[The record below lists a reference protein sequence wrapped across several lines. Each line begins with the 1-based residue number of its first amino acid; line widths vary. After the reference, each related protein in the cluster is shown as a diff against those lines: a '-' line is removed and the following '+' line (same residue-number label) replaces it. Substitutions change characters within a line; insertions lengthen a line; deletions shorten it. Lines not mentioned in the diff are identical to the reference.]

1 MSKWR
6 RQELKKGTLFVIE
19 NVEREKRGE
28 YLYNRKQPR
37 QWLNFFNGS
46 QLADRKGGNECLER
60 EVRCVFIQ
68 SCGDREGEI
77 DRKGIEGERSRLREK
92 RGREREIKK
101 EKERESVC
109 DSKTRLKK
117 DIRDISRVKGQEE
130 REMEI
135 GKGRERERECVI
147 G

>member
-1 MSKWR
+1 MEKTR
-6 RQELKKGTLFVIE
+6 TQKGNIICNRKCGE
-19 NVEREKRGE
+19 GKRGE

-101 EKERESVC
+101 EKERE
-109 DSKTRLKK
+109 
-117 DIRDISRVKGQEE
+117 
-130 REMEI
+130 
-135 GKGRERERECVI
+135 CVI
-147 G
+147 VRQD